1 MKTTSAW
8 VKVKFKLE
16 KESHKNLLKMI
27 KALYDRSENNRNFIK
42 ASIFEGQVT
51 TKTYKRIIADAIY
64 LDTNDRNDEIEF
76 SIARKAISDFKKANG
91 NAKCVLDLMIYYI
104 EVGTEQ
110 AKGIC
115 IDYCEY
121 YNSLESM
128 FNSIIK
134 RLIGKDKKHADSF
147 RPRLENIIKNS
158 KNAGY
163 GYEETIQEMF
173 NKAFF
178 EKDNV
183 TD

>member
-1 MKTTSAW
+1 MAPKTKTASEW
-8 VKVKFKLE
+8 REVKIELE
-16 KESHKNLLKMI
+16 KEGHKNLVKLI

-42 ASIFEGQVT
+42 ANISEGQVT
-51 TKTYKRIIADAIY
+51 TQIYKRTITNAIY

-76 SIARKAISDFKKANG
+76 SKARKAISDFKNANG
-91 NAKCVLDLMIYYI
+91 DAKCVLDLMIHYV

-110 AKGIC
+110 TKGIC

-134 RLIGKDKKHADSF
+134 RLIGQDKKHADSF
-147 RPRLENIIKNS
+147 RPRLENIINNS

-163 GYEETIQEMF
+163 GYEEAIQEMF
-173 NKAFF
+173 KKAFSG
-178 EKDNV
+178 
-183 TD
+183 